1 MTGAVAGLALLATL
15 SASLSGAL
23 SAVDGREAAA
33 ITFVVAASGL
43 TFLGIG
49 AAFWALVAG
58 LLVRAVLP
66 RAGQPVQSR
75 RQSPASQPVSPAV
88 SPAAGGDAE

>member
-1 MTGAVAGLALLATL
+1 M
-15 SASLSGAL
+15 SGAL

-66 RAGQPVQSR
+66 RAGQTVQAAAA
-75 RQSPASQPVSPAV
+75 SPPA
-88 SPAAGGDAE
+88 SPAATPAAVTAAGTAE

>member
-1 MTGAVAGLALLATL
+1 M
-15 SASLSGAL
+15 
-23 SAVDGREAAA
+23 
-33 ITFVVAASGL
+33 VAASGL

-66 RAGQPVQSR
+66 RAGRPGQPVPPP
-75 RQSPASQPVSPAV
+75 PASQPASGSVSVP
-88 SPAAGGDAE
+88 D